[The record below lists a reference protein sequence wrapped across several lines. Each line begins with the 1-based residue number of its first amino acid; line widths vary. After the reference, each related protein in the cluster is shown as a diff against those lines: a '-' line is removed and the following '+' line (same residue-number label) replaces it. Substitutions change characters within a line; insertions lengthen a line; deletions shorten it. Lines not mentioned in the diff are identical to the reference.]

1 VALGVAAALDGVGV
15 VLALGVDGGGVADD
29 PGTRLGLELDAGPA
43 QAATSQAMAMI
54 AVGTRLAKRVRRL
67 SMVAPNDVFERTDA
81 VSGSRDGVIE
91 RRACF
96 LRRY

>member
-1 VALGVAAALDGVGV
+1 VAADALGAEL
-15 VLALGVDGGGVADD
+15 DGGGVADAS
-29 PGTRLGLELDAGPA
+29 GTRLVVGLELAAGPEH
-43 QAATSQAMAMI
+43 AAMSDAIARI
-54 AVGTRLAKRVRRL
+54 AVGTRLAMRVHRL
-67 SMVAPNDVFERTDA
+67 SMLSPIAVFERTDA

>member
-1 VALGVAAALDGVGV
+1 VAADALGAD
-15 VLALGVDGGGVADD
+15 VDGGGVADAS
-29 PGTRLGLELDAGPA
+29 GTRLVIGLELAAGPE
-43 QAATSQAMAMI
+43 QAASSDAIARI
-54 AVGTRLAKRVRRL
+54 AVGTRLAARVHRL
-67 SMVAPNDVFERTDA
+67 CMSSPNVVFEHTNA

>member
-1 VALGVAAALDGVGV
+1 VHFVS
-15 VLALGVDGGGVADD
+15 
-29 PGTRLGLELDAGPA
+29 E
-43 QAATSQAMAMI
+43 S
-54 AVGTRLAKRVRRL
+54 
-67 SMVAPNDVFERTDA
+67 VFEHTDA